1 MYPMRKAAW
10 RRRVAALAGMM
21 SALSAMAAEPAAAPA
36 GMVEQACAP
45 LPPKPASTLEF
56 ERAFLE
62 PGKPDLPRLL
72 ALTREPDHIAWQE
85 AKKAR
90 DAQDWAGLCRYR
102 EDNAALLAAGRKP
115 AIVFYGDSITENWV
129 AGDPDLFG
137 PGVIGRGISGQT
149 SAQMLVRFHADVVSL
164 QPQAVHIMAGTNDVA
179 GNNGPT
185 TEQAW
190 RDNIMAMVEI
200 ARAHGIRVVLGSI
213 PPAARFI
220 WRPELRPA
228 AQIVRLNAWLR
239 DYARSQGLRYLD
251 YHTAMAGA
259 DGGMKPAYSIDGV
272 HPNREG
278 YAAMRVLATS
288 AR

>member
-1 MYPMRKAAW
+1 MHHMRKTGW
-10 RRRVAALAGMM
+10 RRRVAALAGAM
-21 SALSAMAAEPAAAPA
+21 SALSVMAAEPASAPT
-36 GMVEQACAP
+36 GMVEQPCTP
-45 LPPKPASTLEF
+45 LPPKPASTLAF

-62 PGKPDLPRLL
+62 PGKPDLPRML
-72 ALTREPDHIAWQE
+72 ALTQDPAHIAWQE
-85 AKKAR
+85 ARKAR

-102 EDNAALLAAGRKP
+102 DDNAALVAAGRKP

-129 AGDPDLFG
+129 AGDPPLFG
-137 PGVIGRGISGQT
+137 PGIIGRGISGQT

-239 DYARSQGLRYLD
+239 DYARKQGLHYLD
-251 YHTAMAGA
+251 YHAAMAGA
-259 DGGMKPAYSIDGV
+259 DGGMKPEYSIDGV

-278 YAAMRVLATS
+278 YAAMRALAAS